1 MDESIFY
8 MSGNYKHAC
17 QIIIVTV
24 IILINS
30 RSHRSLSAC
39 SVLGLP
45 AVTLDASLHLT
56 ILPGRIALV
65 FHRQEK

>member
-1 MDESIFY
+1 MDEGVFY

-30 RSHRSLSAC
+30 RSCHSLSAC
-39 SVLGLP
+39 SVLVLP
-45 AVTLDASLHLT
+45 AGTLDA
-56 ILPGRIALV
+56 
-65 FHRQEK
+65 